1 MSVAIVGVIP
11 LFSIL
16 WTEAVETPARRASSA
31 SDQPR
36 SARAAAS
43 LAPSAETVR
52 SMSGRAR
59 GVIFRLGSVDTMY
72 RIVHIAF
79 QSATCP
85 KQTAF
90 RADQRFP
97 LDERA
102 ASR

>member
-31 SDQPR
+31 SDHPR

-52 SMSGRAR
+52 SMSGSVR
-59 GVIFRLGSVDTMY
+59 GVTLEVSDSVFKTC
-72 RIVHIAF
+72 RIGDVSDSTRFFKLCNKLETIGF
-79 QSATCP
+79 QG
-85 KQTAF
+85 
-90 RADQRFP
+90 D
-97 LDERA
+97 LE
-102 ASR
+102 AST